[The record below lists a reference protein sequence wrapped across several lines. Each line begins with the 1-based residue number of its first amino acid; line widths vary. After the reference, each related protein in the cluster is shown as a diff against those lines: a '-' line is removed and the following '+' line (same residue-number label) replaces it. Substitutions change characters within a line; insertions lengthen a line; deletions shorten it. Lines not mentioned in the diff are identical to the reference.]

1 MSENISKEIVDS
13 IETGKLSDAQDLIKQ
28 GLMAK
33 AAEAVDM
40 KRVETSVGWTDK
52 KKEVGTEEE

>member
-28 GLMAK
+28 GLMQK
-33 AAEAVDM
+33 ASEAVDM
-40 KRVETSVGWTDK
+40 KRVETSVAWTE